1 VLKRLHIR
9 NNDLT
14 DQEWREFRKLLVD
27 FEETLGQWAARKIRK
42 ELSSARKCIETKSS
56 SGGGVSYL
64 ETDEL

>member
-1 VLKRLHIR
+1 MLKQLHIR

-27 FEETLGQWAARKIRK
+27 YEETLGQWAARKIRK
-42 ELSSARKCIETKSS
+42 ELSSARKCIETKS
-56 SGGGVSYL
+56 GNGDGVSFL